1 MIVRQA
7 LAGFFS
13 QVSNFSKFFAVLVA
27 AAVLVVGVAGQASA
41 NPRYAA
47 YVIDARTGQV
57 LFSRNADARRY
68 PASLTK
74 MMTIYLVLEA
84 IESGRINKN
93 SRIPISAKAA
103 AEPPTKIGLKAGSTI
118 TVENAILTMVT
129 RSANDISTAVG
140 EFIGGSEASFARM
153 MTAKARQLGM
163 NSTQFR
169 NAHGLPNPEQYTTAR
184 DMAILGIALREHFP
198 QHYSYFSTRSFTLGK
213 QRIGNHNRML
223 GRIEGVDGIKTGYI
237 RASGFN
243 LVSSVRNNGR
253 SIVAVVMGGQSAA
266 SRDDHMAALIREHL
280 PRASRGG
287 GGSNLVASRQPTPGT
302 QAVASAGTTALP
314 TRNIPMPAFRPTAEP
329 QVAQAQV
336 PAEVDMQV
344 TAYVQ
349 QTNPV
354 RASAPMPSAPVPSA
368 PVPTPTAAV
377 ADDRFAS
384 GEGSNVDPVMTAST
398 AAASSG
404 WVVQIASSPS
414 QSDAFA
420 ALVRTGKEASGV
432 LGSANA
438 FIEEFNNKGTTYYRA
453 RFGGFA
459 SKDQAWNACNA
470 LKRQKID
477 CYAVGS

>member
-13 QVSNFSKFFAVLVA
+13 QISNFSKVFAVLVA
-27 AAVLVVGVAGQASA
+27 AAVLVVGLAGQASA

-74 MMTIYLVLEA
+74 MMSIYLVLEA
-84 IESGRINKN
+84 IENGRITKN

-103 AEPPTKIGLKAGSTI
+103 AEPPTKLGLKAGSTI
-118 TVENAILTMVT
+118 RVEDAILTMVT

-140 EFIGGSEASFARM
+140 EFIGGSEANFARM

-213 QRIGNHNRML
+213 QRIGSHNRML

-243 LVSSVRNNGR
+243 LVSSVQNNGR

-287 GGSNLVASRQPTPGT
+287 GGNLVASRQPTPGT
-302 QAVASAGTTALP
+302 QVVASTGGMALP

-329 QVAQAQV
+329 QMAQAQAA
-336 PAEVDMQV
+336 AEVDMQV

-354 RASAPMPSAPVPSA
+354 RASAPMPSAPVP
-368 PVPTPTAAV
+368 TPTAAV

-384 GEGSNVDPVMTAST
+384 GEGSSVDPVMTAST

-470 LKRQKID
+470 LKKRKID